1 MSRKPRCQDQGVRGT
16 EWPRRLWVWLRRL
29 LRRLRWAY
37 WRSSES
43 WPLTMI
49 GQFIRALLLLGLWLL
64 VGSCIVRFLLPY
76 LLPGVQLAD
85 KETIAL
91 LGTLLTALI
100 GFGIQQWR
108 GLEEEKQ
115 RESQKREEALTVI
128 DELTSLI
135 RDNPSEGARRYLE
148 FKAKGGVWQSGQVR
162 ARLDEIWEK
171 NAPRELKTAVALM
184 EGSPLKEV
192 EESEIRDALLW
203 AYTHLDDDWRC
214 RAADVLH
221 RVGVSTPQQ
230 ERLWLSLLRIHPTS
244 SADVDWDRMRGLR
257 QLGLER
263 NPFGAEKAEAD
274 PLFLLE
280 VRTYPS
286 WWSKVTPIQSGLFVA
301 EYGGGRT
308 TMALLLAHD
317 LLQSKEAF
325 PVYWKPASV
334 EMSPNHLV
342 QAIAQAL
349 VNYIALRPSVY
360 ISSAHS
366 ARTAIARLLNGCF
379 ADPLDALRRAGL
391 PAVGEGQRVLRELES
406 LLDTL
411 RFSRPLLPNDY
422 LPLLNDA
429 RLSEFP
435 HTLVLLDIQQEPGE
449 SALWHILTLMDP
461 LARTGVFLKV
471 FLPVSPNTEHLGER
485 ILWSGEDLKELLS
498 RRFALLGPGE
508 TLEAWCEL
516 KKWRE
521 LPPDDRLIA
530 AARGNPAALIR
541 LGNRLLSRIGQ
552 TGHRLTPDD
561 VQLVLEE

>member
-1 MSRKPRCQDQGVRGT
+1 MSRKSCRQSQGTRGV
-16 EWPRRLWVWLRRL
+16 EWPRRFWLWLRRL
-29 LRRLRWAY
+29 LQRLRWAY
-37 WRSSES
+37 WRSAYS
-43 WPLTMI
+43 WPLTVI
-49 GQFIRALLLLGLWLL
+49 GQFLRALLLLGLWLL

-115 RESQKREEALTVI
+115 RESQKREEALTAI

-184 EGSPLKEV
+184 EGSPLKKV
-192 EESEIRDALLW
+192 EESEIRALLW

-221 RVGVSTPQQ
+221 REGVSTPQQ

-244 SADVDWDRMRGLR
+244 SADVDWDRMRGLW

-301 EYGGGRT
+301 EHGGGRT

-360 ISSAHS
+360 NIQRPFGQNCDRTAAERMLCGPAGRPSPGWITCRWRGTEGIAGAGILAGYSPFFPSAPAERLSSATERCPSERVPSYAGAAGYPAGTRGVRFVAH
-366 ARTAIARLLNGCF
+366 I
-379 ADPLDALRRAGL
+379 DLDGPAGKN
-391 PAVGEGQRVLRELES
+391 R
-406 LLDTL
+406 
-411 RFSRPLLPNDY
+411 
-422 LPLLNDA
+422 
-429 RLSEFP
+429 RLSESLPPRFSEYR
-435 HTLVLLDIQQEPGE
+435 TLR
-449 SALWHILTLMDP
+449 
-461 LARTGVFLKV
+461 RTDFMV
-471 FLPVSPNTEHLGER
+471 R
-485 ILWSGEDLKELLS
+485 
-498 RRFALLGPGE
+498 RRFERVTQPAF
-508 TLEAWCEL
+508 C
-516 KKWRE
+516 
-521 LPPDDRLIA
+521 
-530 AARGNPAALIR
+530 AARARGDS
-541 LGNRLLSRIGQ
+541 GGM
-552 TGHRLTPDD
+552 
-561 VQLVLEE
+561 V